1 VSGGHFTS
9 GGYPDIDELF
19 QQQAVMRDRE
29 KRQAILQDI
38 QRRLHEQVIFAPM
51 MEVATL
57 HAVGP
62 KVSEAAIGITP
73 LTYFPTPYEDMRLKD

>member
-1 VSGGHFTS
+1 
-9 GGYPDIDELF
+9 
-19 QQQAVMRDRE
+19 
-29 KRQAILQDI
+29 
-38 QRRLHEQVIFAPM
+38 

-73 LTYFPTPYEDMRLKD
+73 LTYFPAPYEDMRIKE